1 MLTRM
6 SPALAVAKL
15 GQHPFAVG
23 RPDPDAVALL
33 QPQRNQSRGEPI
45 DRGLEF
51 KRIKWGTH
59 RQGRDIREG
68 GYGPTERLEPMSL
81 SARLDRPIHNRK

>member
-33 QPQRNQSRGEPI
+33 QPQRNQSRGEPT

-51 KRIKWGTH
+51 AIGQAH
-59 RQGRDIREG
+59 ALVPRDHGLPFPR
-68 GYGPTERLEPMSL
+68 
-81 SARLDRPIHNRK
+81 